1 MRLLAFL
8 RTAAVMFVL
17 LAVAAA
23 IVIDVSGGSLVECDR
38 GDCGALGE
46 FTMEQTWP
54 LVPVVFLAVSLAF
67 AWWLTRRRWRPP
79 D

>member
-1 MRLLAFL
+1 MVAL
-8 RTAAVMFVL
+8 MFVL

-23 IVIDVSGGSLVECDR
+23 IVIDVSDGSFVECDR

-54 LVPVVFLAVSLAF
+54 LVPLGFLAVSLAF
-67 AWWLTRRRWRPP
+67 AWLTRRRGRPP